1 LHFSGGWIHQPIS
14 HSDLTG
20 RSPENLMIITTNHA
34 LVRQLR
40 LNRPPANALSPE
52 LIVALKDAV
61 ETAPSDGARALVL
74 SGAPGM
80 FSGGL
85 DVPLLV
91 TLDHATMAQVWR
103 DFYSLLRALACS
115 PIPIAAAI
123 TGHGPAGGTVLALF
137 CDWRGMAEGD
147 WKMGFNEVQVGIPLP
162 PVILSAL
169 KRQVGARQAERLG
182 AGGLVVSATE
192 AARLGLVDE
201 LIPLERVVDR
211 TVAWC
216 QSLLALPPQ
225 AMTATRRHA
234 RADLTGLFDHD
245 IESEIDE
252 VISNWWSDEAQTV
265 LRALAARLTKKE

>member
-1 LHFSGGWIHQPIS
+1 
-14 HSDLTG
+14 
-20 RSPENLMIITTNHA
+20 MIITTDHA
-34 LVRQLR
+34 TVRELR

-61 ETAPSDGARALVL
+61 ETAPNDGARALVL
-74 SGAPGM
+74 SGTPGM

-91 TLDHATMAQVWR
+91 TLDRPTMAQLWR
-103 DFYSLLRALACS
+103 DFYSLLSALACS

-182 AGGLVVSATE
+182 TGGLVISAAE

-211 TVAWC
+211 AVAWC
-216 QSLLALPPQ
+216 QCLLALPPQ
-225 AMTATRRHA
+225 AMTATRRKA
-234 RADLTGLFDHD
+234 RADLAGLFDH
-245 IESEIDE
+245 IEGELAE
-252 VISNWWSDEAQTV
+252 VIASWWSDETQTV
-265 LRALAARLTKKE
+265 LRALAAKMTKKK